1 MSTSADQPTQTPAFA
16 EFKEVARRREL
27 GAKGVE
33 FPQAPAEAG
42 TSKTP
47 CVELEAELA
56 APAPRASVMEFQL

>member
-1 MSTSADQPTQTPAFA
+1 MSTFADQPTQMPAFA
-16 EFKEVARRREL
+16 EFEEVARRREL
-27 GAKGVE
+27 GVKSVE
-33 FPQAPAEAG
+33 VSQAPAEAG